1 MGRNHNLVSEVR
13 GLSDGLSPEK
23 IADSLAAIDEFVRS
37 SSALE
42 WTMPSDLLGS
52 RVNGGAGKRCPMCRA
67 HLILREPR
75 IYRRLMIPGGP
86 IVDLNGSSRSR
97 QARLIGIGLRVSFVE
112 ALRNL
117 TEEDVE
123 YFDRID
129 LFYRMFGQFS
139 RIGKGSR
146 ITP

>member
-1 MGRNHNLVSEVR
+1 
-13 GLSDGLSPEK
+13 
-23 IADSLAAIDEFVRS
+23 
-37 SSALE
+37 
-42 WTMPSDLLGS
+42 
-52 RVNGGAGKRCPMCRA
+52 
-67 HLILREPR
+67 
-75 IYRRLMIPGGP
+75 MIPGGP

>member
-1 MGRNHNLVSEVR
+1 YGLYRNLVSGGQ

-23 IADSLAAIDEFVRS
+23 IAETLAEIDDFVRS
-37 SSALE
+37 SAAKT
-42 WTMPSDLLGS
+42 WMVPTDLLGS
-52 RVNGGAGKRCPMCRA
+52 RLNGGSRKRCPMCRA

-75 IYRRLMIPGGP
+75 IYRRLLLPGGP

-139 RIGKGSR
+139 RIGKGYR
-146 ITP
+146 I

>member
-1 MGRNHNLVSEVR
+1 
-13 GLSDGLSPEK
+13 LSDGLSPEK
-23 IADSLAAIDEFVRS
+23 IAETLAEIDEFVRS
-37 SSALE
+37 SAAPT

-52 RVNGGAGKRCPMCRA
+52 RLNSGTRKRCPMCRA
-67 HLILREPR
+67 NLVLREPR
-75 IYRRLMIPGGP
+75 IYRRLLIPGGP
-86 IVDLNGSSRSR
+86 IVDLNGSARSR
-97 QARLIGIGLRVSFVE
+97 QARLIGIGLRVSYVD

-139 RIGKGSR
+139 RVGHQSR
-146 ITP
+146 VTP